1 MPDPYLIPGT
11 VVLQNKLGI
20 SDFDELEQAVA
31 DIGDAMAYRLFDKNT
46 PVPAT
51 LAGWRA
57 VHKAMFGSVFEWAGD
72 FRNVNIRKSGDDDS
86 SDGFFAPYGR
96 LVADGQRAVRNL
108 ENTVRRIQTAKISLI
123 ADNLADVYDQLKYL
137 HPFREGNGRS
147 QKVFFSLV
155 CRPRG
160 LQLNWSEIPS
170 NEHNLA
176 AQQAMRGDI
185 SLLRKHFQSIVA
197 KSASPSLALHR
208 RGSSD

>member
-31 DIGDAMAYRLFDKNT
+31 DAMAYRLFDKNT
-46 PVPAT
+46 PVPPT

-57 VHKAMFGSVFEWAGD
+57 VHKACSAQCSSGPAISAMSIYGSPA
-72 FRNVNIRKSGDDDS
+72 DDS
-86 SDGFFAPYGR
+86 SDGLFAPSGR
-96 LVADGQRAVRNL
+96 LVVDGQRAVRNL

-123 ADNLADVYDQLKYL
+123 ADNLADVYDQLNYL

-160 LQLNWSEIPS
+160 LRLNWSEIPS

-185 SLLRKHFQSIVA
+185 SLLRKHSRRLW
-197 KSASPSLALHR
+197 PSLPGAA
-208 RGSSD
+208 

>member
-1 MPDPYLIPGT
+1 MERENL
-11 VVLQNKLGI
+11 
-20 SDFDELEQAVA
+20 
-31 DIGDAMAYRLFDKNT
+31 IGDAKGKGAS
-46 PVPAT
+46 
-51 LAGWRA
+51 
-57 VHKAMFGSVFEWAGD
+57 GS
-72 FRNVNIRKSGDDDS
+72 N
-86 SDGFFAPYGR
+86 
-96 LVADGQRAVRNL
+96 RAVRNL

-123 ADNLADVYDQLKYL
+123 ADNLADVYDQLNYL

-185 SLLRKHFQSIVA
+185 SLLRRIPDDCGQVGQP
-197 KSASPSLALHR
+197 KSGAA
-208 RGSSD
+208 